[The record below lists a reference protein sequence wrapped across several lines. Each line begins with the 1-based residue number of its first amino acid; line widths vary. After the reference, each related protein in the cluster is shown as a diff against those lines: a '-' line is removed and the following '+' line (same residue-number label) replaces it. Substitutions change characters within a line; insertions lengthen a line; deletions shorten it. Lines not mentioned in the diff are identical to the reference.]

1 LQYTPPK
8 NFNLKGKTM
17 ANPGLVRAGLKIA
30 KAVAKKRKQAA
41 IKNKKIGSFEKERLE
56 IQASKIGKTRANSTN
71 NINTGPVDRAIKRT
85 KKIIDRYEG
94 AIDNYTLGGN
104 PGTKLN
110 VPAPGRMHRG
120 LQKAK
125 ALKNNL
131 GFKRLQKKMGIK

>member
-1 LQYTPPK
+1 
-8 NFNLKGKTM
+8 M
-17 ANPGLVRAGLKIA
+17 ANPLIRLGASKAVKLVKKIKKA
-30 KAVAKKRKQAA
+30 KA
-41 IKNKKIGSFEKERLE
+41 
-56 IQASKIGKTRANSTN
+56 RANSTN
-71 NINTGPVDRAIKRT
+71 NINTGPIDRAIKRT

-110 VPAPGRMHRG
+110 VGAPNRLHRG

-131 GFKRLQKKMGIK
+131 GFKRLHKKMGIK

>member
-1 LQYTPPK
+1 
-8 NFNLKGKTM
+8 M
-17 ANPGLVRAGLKIA
+17 ANPLIRLGASKAVKLVKKIKKA
-30 KAVAKKRKQAA
+30 KA
-41 IKNKKIGSFEKERLE
+41 
-56 IQASKIGKTRANSTN
+56 RANSTN
-71 NINTGPVDRAIKRT
+71 NINTGPIDRAIKRT

-110 VPAPGRMHRG
+110 VPAPNRMHRG

-131 GFKRLQKKMGIK
+131 GFKRLHKKMGIK